1 MPAVE
6 PPPQVTQNEPPP
18 FQPPQQSVAPA
29 VPGVD
34 TKQLEDLR
42 ERFLL
47 LATRANSLRGSLNAM
62 RKQMESLN
70 LNAEFTTREQRMEAY
85 LDQAEEALKA
95 HNTASGRNRLDAA
108 ERVIEELEK
117 KFGR

>member
-1 MPAVE
+1 
-6 PPPQVTQNEPPP
+6 
-18 FQPPQQSVAPA
+18 
-29 VPGVD
+29 
-34 TKQLEDLR
+34 
-42 ERFLL
+42 
-47 LATRANSLRGSLNAM
+47 
-62 RKQMESLN
+62 
-70 LNAEFTTREQRMEAY
+70 MEAY